1 MSLIETIKEK
11 LTGEAA
17 DTAEEQTVEL
27 HDLSFYCI
35 TRKEDAKY
43 LNGMINSLPQGV
55 ELVLCNTVHTKDK
68 DKVGIVCDK
77 EEMIDGRLIRFC
89 TYHYTGWH
97 FANARNAALSMCR
110 MSWCFWMDTDD
121 RLLSFQ
127 HDDILSI
134 PTTMTP
140 GVGGVMVGCY
150 GYQPPY
156 EENKRGSFY
165 AVPHC
170 RAHRNH
176 PDIRWRGAVHE
187 QIEPQIGDLDMKV
200 VEADIAVYHVG
211 YVTDTQTMTAKMG
224 RNVRMLCQQI
234 AQDPT
239 YLPDYYVTALRN
251 NTSTYIELKESSNG
265 R

>member
-1 MSLIETIKEK
+1 MSLIDTIKEK
-11 LTGEAA
+11 LTGEA
-17 DTAEEQTVEL
+17 TEAEQEQTVEL

-43 LNGMINSLPQGV
+43 LNGMIASLPRGV
-55 ELVLCNTVHTKDK
+55 ELVLCNTVHTKDR
-68 DKVGIVCDK
+68 DKVGIVFDK

-97 FANARNAALSMCR
+97 FADARNAALSMCR

-121 RLLSFQ
+121 RLMEFQ
-127 HDDILSI
+127 HDDILDI
-134 PTTMTP
+134 ANLPA
-140 GVGGVMVGCY
+140 GIGGVMMGCY
-150 GYQPPY
+150 GFQPAY
-156 EENKRGSFY
+156 KDGERGSFY

-187 QIEPQIGDLDMKV
+187 QIEPQIGDLGYKV
-200 VEADIAVYHVG
+200 AEADIGVYHVG
-211 YVTDTQTMTAKMG
+211 YVTDAKIMTAKMG

-239 YLPDYYVTALRN
+239 YLPDYYVSALRSN
-251 NTSTYIELKESSNG
+251 STTYIDMKETSNG